1 VKHEDSGDAM
11 SDDMKVIKDHVEKLP
26 SVARIWDLTNG
37 GIKFIYNEE
46 YVVEIYENLEE
57 A

>member
-1 VKHEDSGDAM
+1 M